1 VIFVVD
7 EIDLIEVISIESIV
21 FIREIEISAVRLPKR
36 RMKVSKDE
44 IEREM
49 SMRLEESL
57 GRHHEVFISHP
68 TIANPSQDLKP
79 CVVYILLIRRER
91 RRSQRIEVAISR
103 GQVDVGYDGI
113 ESLTYKSRH
122 PSKDKVLSVD
132 GYRPLLNISFS
143 EEFALCEFLGG
154 MGI

>member
-57 GRHHEVFISHP
+57 RTHHKILVSHP
-68 TIANPSQDLKP
+68 TIANPSQDLIP
-79 CVVYILLIRRER
+79 CIIDILLI
-91 RRSQRIEVAISR
+91 
-103 GQVDVGYDGI
+103 
-113 ESLTYKSRH
+113 
-122 PSKDKVLSVD
+122 
-132 GYRPLLNISFS
+132 
-143 EEFALCEFLGG
+143 
-154 MGI
+154 